1 MKFCCPS
8 EQEKNVVALGAVVV
22 AVGVAVVAAGMLQQQ
37 HATQK
42 AIGERQGKWH
52 GDRWLVDRDKC
63 NMIAHL
69 QPTVNQPPPTCHK
82 MFN

>member
-52 GDRWLVDRDKC
+52 GDR
-63 NMIAHL
+63 
-69 QPTVNQPPPTCHK
+69 
-82 MFN
+82 